1 MCIKINKVGK
11 QEVGIWWVQKLFLRY
26 GVPIWSLW
34 PNIRFLPS
42 IVAKKNA
49 TKNILEGRTYRRTE
63 VKQYIP
69 PPPPLGS
76 GGIINH
82 QSESS
87 NWQTLSHNV
96 VSSDYIGRCELNN
109 QKITATMSRRVS
121 EADQQANI
129 GAGKYNY
136 NLNFSRKSTKKCN
149 YIFSCYNWICY
160 YTIFL

>member
-1 MCIKINKVGK
+1 MLTYDTPALRQTGSRNPTGQKTLPTIWGTYMKLVTKYQIFAINSCWEKCDEK
-11 QEVGIWWVQKLFLRY
+11 YL
-26 GVPIWSLW
+26 
-34 PNIRFLPS
+34 
-42 IVAKKNA
+42 
-49 TKNILEGRTYRRTE
+49 GRTDRQTE
-63 VKQYIP
+63 VKQYTP
-69 PPPPLGS
+69 PPPSGS

-87 NWQTLSHNV
+87 NWQTLSNNV